1 MRAWFQS
8 RNRREQLLLTLFVGL
23 GALIWL
29 SGAAGRMRTQWSAWR
44 STQGD
49 LAAQQL
55 WIDRR
60 EEIEAAAVAAVRNL
74 DPARTYDATRLV
86 ATVTSLASAAG
97 LQPAIDPAVT
107 QRTPQ
112 FAFHTIKVTFRR
124 TQLPV
129 LLKFY
134 DELTKQAPYLNL
146 ESMALQTDR
155 AAAGALNVTL
165 QISATQIVK
174 Q

>member
-1 MRAWFQS
+1 MRTWFHS
-8 RNRREQLLLTLFVGL
+8 RRRREQLLVTLFVGL

-29 SGAAGRMRTQWSAWR
+29 TGAAARLRTQWSAWR

-49 LAAQQL
+49 RAAQQL
-55 WIDRR
+55 WLDRR
-60 EEIEAAAVAAVRNL
+60 QEIEAAAAAAVRNL
-74 DPARTYDATRLV
+74 DPARTHDATRLV
-86 ATVTSLASAAG
+86 ATVNSLAGGAG

-112 FAFHTIKVTFRR
+112 FAYHTIKVTFRR
-124 TQLPV
+124 TQLPA

-134 DELTKQAPYLNL
+134 DDLTKQAPYLNL
-146 ESMALQTDR
+146 ESMVLQTDR
-155 AAAGALNVTL
+155 AAIGVLNATL